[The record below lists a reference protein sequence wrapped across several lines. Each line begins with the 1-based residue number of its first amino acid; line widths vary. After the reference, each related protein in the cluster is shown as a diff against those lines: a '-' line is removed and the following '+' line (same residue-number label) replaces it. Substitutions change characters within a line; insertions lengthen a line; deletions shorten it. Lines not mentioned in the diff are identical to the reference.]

1 MYGRSVRFNQAVL
14 LIACGLLTADGASD
28 AVDAANDPRC
38 SPSLS
43 VVLDLEND
51 VGGMASRPLENNGS
65 FFYVG
70 IDYPPELRW
79 TDGNV
84 TYGCIC
90 KVRNCIRKCCRNDE
104 VLRKK
109 SEGKGEAIC
118 QKMPQ
123 NRTESTKVEETPD
136 LRLSAKDQM
145 TDEIKHIDK
154 LKEHF
159 LLVQDNECPGKA
171 WFDLNPDED
180 KNDKIILQANGSFVD
195 TDGKSYPFW
204 NYCIDWKLT
213 VDRIGILVCYTSEL
227 QSTLSDQEE
236 YVHHHVGIIV
246 SIPFLV
252 ATFLVYAITPELRNL
267 YGKTFMCYVMCLII
281 AYVFLILVNYIY
293 MSPIRALCIT
303 TGK

>member
-1 MYGRSVRFNQAVL
+1 MCGRSAGFNQAVL
-14 LIACGLLTADGASD
+14 LVACGLLTADGASN

-51 VGGMASRPLENNGS
+51 VSSTPPRPLKNNSS
-65 FFYVG
+65 FSYVD
-70 IDYPPELRW
+70 IKYPPELRW
-79 TDGNV
+79 TDGNF

-90 KVRNCIRKCCRNDE
+90 KMRNCIRKCCRNDE

-109 SEGKGEAIC
+109 SEGKGEPIC

-123 NRTESTKVEETPD
+123 NGTEPREETPD
-136 LRLSAKDQM
+136 LRLSQKQM
-145 TDEIKHIDK
+145 SDEIKHIDK
-154 LKEHF
+154 LKEYF
-159 LLVQDNECPGKA
+159 LLVQDNNCPGEA
-171 WFDLNPDED
+171 WIDLNED
-180 KNDKIILQANGSFVD
+180 DKDMIILQANGSFVD
-195 TDGKSYPFW
+195 TDGTNYPFW

-213 VDRIGILVCYTSEL
+213 VDRIGILVCYTSEM

-236 YVHHHVGIIV
+236 YRLHVHHHVGMIV

-267 YGKTFMCYVMCLII
+267 YGKTLMCYVMCLII
-281 AYVFLILVNYIY
+281 AYVFLILVNYMY
-293 MSPIRALCIT
+293 MSPVLCIT